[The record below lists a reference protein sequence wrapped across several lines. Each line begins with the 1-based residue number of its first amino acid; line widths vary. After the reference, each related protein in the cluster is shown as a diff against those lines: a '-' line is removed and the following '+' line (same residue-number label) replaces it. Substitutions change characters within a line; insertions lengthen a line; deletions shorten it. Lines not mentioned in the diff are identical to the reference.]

1 MARTTVK
8 KDSVKTVN
16 YLNKDFNDFKGNLIE
31 YAKQYFPNTY
41 NDFNEASP
49 GMMFVEMAAYVGDV
63 LSYYVDSQFRESMLA
78 YAEEKRNVYNIA
90 QSFGYKPRTTSAAT
104 AVLDVFQTVPALNNK
119 PDTRYSLN
127 VPAGAVIKAPSTAT
141 TFRTTEDAN
150 FKFSSSFDPMTIST
164 FESDNG
170 VPTKYLLK
178 KKVKA
183 QSGDLITEYFNFN
196 SPEKYS
202 EVRLGN
208 PDVIEILSC
217 TDSDGNKWYEVDS
230 LARDTIFEDMEN
242 NVSNDPQSAGD
253 SNLAP
258 YILKLKRVSRRFST
272 HINEN
277 DETVLRFGSG
287 TSDNPDEEIIP
298 NPTNVGSSLPGSP
311 TYLTTA
317 FDPSNFLKTSTFGLA
332 PANTTLTIKYAYGGG
347 IDDNV
352 NQGEIK
358 QITDISFQLQSALL
372 SDSIVQDAKDSVSFS
387 NPRPATGGS
396 SGESVKDVRENALAH
411 FQSQQRAVTK
421 DDYIIRAYSLPAK
434 YGNVAKVSFVQ
445 DEQLSRAGML
455 DNLERVITEED
466 IGTTVQSL
474 QVNKIPN
481 PLAINMY
488 TLGYDSNRKLR
499 TLTETTKQNLKTYI
513 SQYRMITDAV
523 NIKNAYVINIGVN
536 FSILTKVGFNKN
548 DVLLRCVSAVQDFFD
563 IDRWQIGQ
571 PVVLSDIA
579 YELSLVDGV
588 ASLVPPTEDNPL
600 KNQIVVKNLFDV
612 GQGYSGN
619 IYDMESSLKGGILYP
634 ALDPSIFEVKFPNSD
649 IKGKVV
655 GDNLGIVE

>member
-1 MARTTVK
+1 M
-8 KDSVKTVN
+8 S
-16 YLNKDFNDFKGNLIE
+16 
-31 YAKQYFPNTY
+31 
-41 NDFNEASP
+41 
-49 GMMFVEMAAYVGDV
+49 
-63 LSYYVDSQFRESMLA
+63 
-78 YAEEKRNVYNIA
+78 
-90 QSFGYKPRTTSAAT
+90 
-104 AVLDVFQTVPALNNK
+104 
-119 PDTRYSLN
+119 
-127 VPAGAVIKAPSTAT
+127 
-141 TFRTTEDAN
+141 
-150 FKFSSSFDPMTIST
+150 
-164 FESDNG
+164 
-170 VPTKYLLK
+170 
-178 KKVKA
+178 
-183 QSGDLITEYFNFN
+183 
-196 SPEKYS
+196 
-202 EVRLGN
+202 
-208 PDVIEILSC
+208 
-217 TDSDGNKWYEVDS
+217 
-230 LARDTIFEDMEN
+230 
-242 NVSNDPQSAGD
+242 
-253 SNLAP
+253 
-258 YILKLKRVSRRFST
+258 
-272 HINEN
+272 
-277 DETVLRFGSG
+277 
-287 TSDNPDEEIIP
+287 
-298 NPTNVGSSLPGSP
+298 
-311 TYLTTA
+311 
-317 FDPSNFLKTSTFGLA
+317 
-332 PANTTLTIKYAYGGG
+332 
-347 IDDNV
+347 
-352 NQGEIK
+352 
-358 QITDISFQLQSALL
+358 
-372 SDSIVQDAKDSVSFS
+372 
-387 NPRPATGGS
+387 
-396 SGESVKDVRENALAH
+396 
-411 FQSQQRAVTK
+411 
-421 DDYIIRAYSLPAK
+421 
-434 YGNVAKVSFVQ
+434 
-445 DEQLSRAGML
+445 

-548 DVLLRCVSAVQDFFD
+548 DVLLRCVSTVQDFFD